1 MKDLDQALAEI
12 SAIRTQM
19 ARSVVFRGYGPATVA
34 ATGLLAFVAAGLQA
48 ALIPDAAANLPVY
61 LGLWGGTAL
70 VCVGLV
76 GSEMIARTRRVHDG
90 LAEEMLQTAVE
101 QFLPAT
107 AAGVLLTVVLL
118 AFVSAATWM
127 LPGLWQIIVGL
138 RVFASWRF

>member
-1 MKDLDQALAEI
+1 M
-12 SAIRTQM
+12 
-19 ARSVVFRGYGPATVA
+19 
-34 ATGLLAFVAAGLQA
+34 
-48 ALIPDAAANLPVY
+48 Y

-138 RVFASWRF
+138 GVFASWRFLPPAILWVGAWYLTAGLGCLALAQGAPCALAGGDGRGLRSGTAPHRGDPLPPSGRG